1 VTTHTDLQPD
11 YRMNKRR
18 TLLAALGA
26 SAFGISFTTV
36 AQTPKVHRIGILFAR
51 AKSDPSLQAFM
62 QEFRRLGY
70 IEGQNVSIVNR
81 FAEGHLERL
90 PALAAELV
98 AEKVDV
104 IFASNTNAVQ
114 AARQATASIP
124 IVFSV
129 VSDPVGSGFVA
140 SLGRPGG
147 NITGTAGISRELSAK
162 RLQILKEMFPKT
174 SRVAVLITDAPQVA
188 PQLEQV
194 QQAAKLLGIN
204 ILTTQVLGRDDF
216 ESAHKR
222 LRTWRA
228 DSIYVIESA
237 TNIKNGKLLA
247 EFAAQIRLPAIYANS
262 LFADAGGLISYG
274 PNYEELFRRA
284 AQYVD
289 KILKGAKPADLPV
302 EQPTKFELVVNLKT
316 AKTLGITIP
325 QSILVRADKV
335 IE

>member
-1 VTTHTDLQPD
+1 
-11 YRMNKRR
+11 MNNRR
-18 TLLAALGA
+18 KLVIALGA
-26 SAFGISFTTV
+26 GVLGTSFTTV
-36 AQTPKVHRIGILFAR
+36 AQTQKVHRIGILFTLS
-51 AKSDPSLQAFM
+51 KSNPGLQAFLL
-62 QEFRRLGY
+62 ELRRLGY

-81 FAEGHLERL
+81 ITEGNLERL

-104 IFASNTNAVQ
+104 IFASNTNSVQ

-147 NITGTAGISRELSAK
+147 NITGTASINRELSAK
-162 RLQILKEMFPKT
+162 RLQILKELVPNI
-174 SRVAVLITDAPQVA
+174 SRVAALITNEPQVA

-194 QQAAKLLGIN
+194 QQAAKRLGVN
-204 ILTTQVLGRDDF
+204 ILTTQVLSRDDF
-216 ESAHKR
+216 ENAQKL
-222 LRTWRA
+222 LRTSRA
-228 DSIYVIESA
+228 GAIIVVDSS
-237 TNIKNGKLLA
+237 TNSNNRKLLA
-247 EFAAQIRLPAIYANS
+247 DFAEQVRLPAIYPQS
-262 LFADAGGLISYG
+262 QYADAGGLISYG
-274 PNYEELFRRA
+274 ANFEDLYRRA

-302 EQPTKFELVVNLKT
+302 EQPTKFEMLVNMKT
-316 AKTLGITIP
+316 AKALGIKIP
-325 QSILVRADKV
+325 NSILVQATKV

>member
-1 VTTHTDLQPD
+1 
-11 YRMNKRR
+11 MNNRR
-18 TLLAALGA
+18 KLLVALGA
-26 SAFGISFTTV
+26 GALGISLTAV
-36 AQTPKVHRIGILFAR
+36 AQTQKVHRVGILLAGS
-51 AKSDPSLQAFM
+51 KSFLPLQAFF
-62 QEFRRLGY
+62 QELRRLGY

-81 FAEGHLERL
+81 IAEGNLERL

-104 IFASNTNAVQ
+104 IFASSTNAVQ

-147 NITGTAGISRELSAK
+147 NITGTASLNRELAAK
-162 RLQILKEMFPKT
+162 RLQLLKEMVPKT
-174 SRVAVLITDAPQVA
+174 SRVAVLITDEPQVA

-194 QQAAKLLGIN
+194 QQAAKRLGIN
-204 ILTTQVLGRDDF
+204 ILTTQVLSRDDF
-216 ESAHKR
+216 ESAHKV

-228 DSIYVIESA
+228 DSLYVIESV
-237 TNIKNGKLLA
+237 TNAFNRKLLA
-247 EFAAQIRLPAIYANS
+247 EFAAQIWLPAIYAQS
-262 LFADAGGLISYG
+262 QYADDGGLISYG
-274 PNYEELFRRA
+274 ANFAELYRRA
-284 AQYVD
+284 AHYID

-302 EQPTKFELVVNLKT
+302 EQPTKFELVVNMKT
-316 AKTLGITIP
+316 AKALGIKIP
-325 QSILVRADKV
+325 QSILLRADRM